1 MATISIRAVFDP
13 ACPWCYV
20 GSVRLMRAIDAYR
33 RAISS
38 SDMINIVWHS
48 YQIDPQAVTQPLM
61 EKMASKFGREQLPR
75 MQEQLLAMGKRDGIK
90 FSFKSTVGNTRD
102 AHRLIQLA
110 KSKQGTVTEHLSTR
124 LVMEMMKLYFEEG
137 GDITSFKD
145 LGLAAERAGIDRDEA
160 IAWLVNGGGADEVRR
175 EAEEAQRMGVRGVP
189 WYEFNGSHVLNGAAE
204 ESVFLQRLI
213 QASNSAPKS
222 ST

>member
-13 ACPWCYV
+13 VCPWCYV
-20 GSVRLMRAIDAYR
+20 GSVRLMRARDAYR

-38 SDMINIVWHS
+38 GDKINIVWHS
-48 YQIDPQAVTQPLM
+48 YQIDPEAVTQPLM

-75 MQEQLLAMGKRDGIK
+75 MQELVQ
-90 FSFKSTVGNTRD
+90 F
-102 AHRLIQLA
+102 A
-110 KSKQGTVTEHLSTR
+110 KSNQGTETEQLSTR
-124 LVMEMMKLYFEEG
+124 LVMEIMKLYFEEG

-160 IAWLVNGGGADEVRR
+160 IAWLVNGRGADEVRR
-175 EAEEAQRMGVRGVP
+175 EVEEAQRMGVRGVP
-189 WYEFNGSHVLNGAAE
+189 WYEFNGRHVLNGAAE

-213 QASNSAPKS
+213 QANEDAPTS
-222 ST
+222 SK

>member
-13 ACPWCYV
+13 VCPWCYV

-38 SDMINIVWHS
+38 GDNINIVWHS
-48 YQIDPQAVTQPLM
+48 YQIDPEAVTQPLM

-75 MQEQLLAMGKRDGIK
+75 MQEQLVAMGKRDGIK

-102 AHRLIQLA
+102 AHRLVQFA
-110 KSKQGTVTEHLSTR
+110 KSKQGTETEQLSIR
-124 LVMEMMKLYFEEG
+124 LVMEIMKLYFEEG
-137 GDITSFKD
+137 GDITSFRD

-175 EAEEAQRMGVRGVP
+175 EVEEAQRMGVRGVP
-189 WYEFNGSHVLNGAAE
+189 WYEFNGRHVLNGAAE

-213 QASNSAPKS
+213 QASDDEPTS
-222 ST
+222 SN

>member
-1 MATISIRAVFDP
+1 MVTISIRAVFDP
-13 ACPWCYV
+13 VCPWCYV

-38 SDMINIVWHS
+38 SDKINIVWHS
-48 YQIDPQAVTQPLM
+48 YQIDPEAVTQPLM
-61 EKMASKFGREQLPR
+61 EKMASKFGRQQLPR
-75 MQEQLLAMGKRDGIK
+75 MQEQLLEMGRRDGIE
-90 FSFKSTVGNTRD
+90 FSFKSIVGNTRD
-102 AHRLIQLA
+102 AHRLIKFA
-110 KSKQGTVTEHLSTR
+110 KSKKGTETEQLSTR

-145 LGLAAERAGIDRDEA
+145 LGLAAERAGIDRGEA
-160 IAWLVNGGGADEVRR
+160 MAWLVNGGGADEVRR

-189 WYEFNGSHVLNGAAE
+189 WYEFNGSHVLNGAAG

-213 QASNSAPKS
+213 QASEDTPTS
-222 ST
+222 SN

>member
-1 MATISIRAVFDP
+1 MVTISIRVAFDP
-13 ACPWCYV
+13 VCPWCYV

-38 SDMINIVWHS
+38 SDKINIVWHS
-48 YQIDPQAVTQPLM
+48 YQIDPKAVTQPLM

-75 MQEQLLAMGKRDGIK
+75 MQQQLLEMGRRDNIK

-110 KSKQGTVTEHLSTR
+110 KSKKGSGTEQLSTR

-145 LGLAAERAGIDRDEA
+145 LGLAAERAGIDRSEA
-160 IAWLVNGGGADEVRR
+160 IAWLANGGGADEVRR
-175 EAEEAQRMGVRGVP
+175 DAEEAPRMGVRGVP
-189 WYEFNGSHVLNGAAE
+189 WYEFNGSRILNGAAE

-213 QASNSAPKS
+213 QASEEVSAS
-222 ST
+222 SD